1 MTPPRGL
8 LIDIDGVLVVSW
20 KPIDGGP
27 AALRALRAAGVPMR
41 FLTNTTSKTRADMTA
56 SLRTA
61 GFEVDEEEVLTA
73 ASGMAAYLHSAHPG
87 GRCLLLN
94 SGDISADLPEV
105 DLVLPGS
112 GTSPSGRADVDVVV
126 VGGAGPELT
135 YEAMDEAF
143 RALMGGAALVAAHTN
158 AMWKTAEGLHLD
170 AGAYVR
176 GLELATGVTPVVIG
190 KPNAAVFEAGATA
203 MGFAPS
209 DTAMVGDDLDSDVRG
224 AQAAG
229 LVGVQVCTGKFRP
242 EQLARIGMQPDV
254 VLDSFADVP
263 GWLGVA

>member
-1 MTPPRGL
+1 MPARGL

-41 FLTNTTSKTRADMTA
+41 FLTNTTSRTRANMTA
-56 SLRTA
+56 SLREV
-61 GFEVDEEEVLTA
+61 GFEVHDDEVLTA
-73 ASGMAAYLHSAHPG
+73 ASGMTAYLHSTHPG
-87 GRCLLLN
+87 ARCLLLN
-94 SGDISADLPEV
+94 SGDISADLPGV

-112 GTSPSGRADVDVVV
+112 GGGDVDVVL

-135 YEAMDEAF
+135 YEAVNEAF

-158 AMWKTAEGLHLD
+158 VMWKMADGLHLD

-176 GLELATGVTPVVIG
+176 GLERATDVTAVVIG
-190 KPNAAVFEAGATA
+190 KPSAAVFEAGVAA
-203 MGFAPS
+203 LGLAPEE
-209 DTAMVGDDLDSDVRG
+209 TAMVGDDLDSDVRG

-242 EQLARIGMQPDV
+242 EQLARIGVQPDV

-263 GWLGVA
+263 SWLGVT